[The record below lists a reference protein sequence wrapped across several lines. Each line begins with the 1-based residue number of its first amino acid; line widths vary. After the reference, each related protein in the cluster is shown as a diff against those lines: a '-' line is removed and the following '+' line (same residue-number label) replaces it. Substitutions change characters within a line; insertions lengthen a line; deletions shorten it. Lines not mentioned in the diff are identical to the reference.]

1 MSDKPAPDI
10 SFRKVSKHFDDNAVL
25 SDVSLDV
32 AQGET
37 LCLMGRSGT
46 GKSVTLK
53 LMIGLIRPDEGQIC
67 IQDRD
72 IHGPDDD
79 VLSQARRRMGFLFQ
93 NGALYSPVSLN
104 DNLALPLQRFTKK
117 SKQEIDAAVRQR
129 LDEVGLGN
137 DRYKMPAELS
147 GGMRKRAG
155 LARALVLEPGILLA
169 DEPTS
174 GLDRVTASEIDELLL
189 KLKENRKT
197 TMVIVTHDIHGARR
211 VGDRIA
217 VLDQGRILAIGK
229 SRDLEKD
236 DNELVRAL
244 VSPEGCDER

>member
-10 SFRKVSKHFDDNAVL
+10 SFQGVSKRFDDDAVL

-32 AQGET
+32 AQGEA

-53 LMIGLIRPDEGQIC
+53 LMIGLIRPDQGQIC
-67 IQDRD
+67 IQDRN
-72 IHGPDDD
+72 IHGPDDN

-93 NGALYSPVSLN
+93 TGALYSPVSLN
-104 DNLALPLQRFTKK
+104 DNLALPLRRFTKK
-117 SKQEIDAAVRQR
+117 SKQEIDETVQRQ

-155 LARALVLEPGILLA
+155 LARALVLEPCILLA

-189 KLKENRKT
+189 KLKEKGKT

-217 VLDQGRILAIGK
+217 VLDQGRILAIGQ

-236 DNELVRAL
+236 ENELVRAL
-244 VSPEGCDER
+244 VSREGCDER

>member
-10 SFRKVSKHFDDNAVL
+10 SFQGVSKHFDDRAVL

-53 LMIGLIRPDEGQIC
+53 LMIGLIRPDQGQIC
-67 IQDRD
+67 IQDRN
-72 IHGPDDD
+72 IHGLDQD

-93 NGALYSPVSLN
+93 NGALYSPVSLS

-117 SKQEIDAAVRQR
+117 SKQEIDATVQQR

-155 LARALVLEPGILLA
+155 LARALVLEPCILLA

-189 KLKENRKT
+189 SLKEKGK

-217 VLDQGRILAIGK
+217 VLDQGRIVAIGK

-236 DNELVRAL
+236 ENELVRAL
-244 VSPEGCDER
+244 VSQEDCDER

>member
-1 MSDKPAPDI
+1 MSDKPAADI
-10 SFRKVSKHFDDNAVL
+10 SFRGVSKHFDDRAVL
-25 SDVSLDV
+25 NDVSLDV
-32 AQGET
+32 AQGEA

-53 LMIGLIRPDEGQIC
+53 LMIGLIKPDQGQIC
-67 IQDRD
+67 IQDRN
-72 IHGPDDD
+72 IHDLGDAG
-79 VLSQARRRMGFLFQ
+79 LSQARRRMGFLFQ
-93 NGALYSPVSLN
+93 SGALYSPVSLN
-104 DNLALPLQRFTKK
+104 DNLALPLQRFTRK
-117 SKQEIDAAVRQR
+117 SKEEIDTAVQQR
-129 LDEVGLGN
+129 LEEVGLGN

-155 LARALVLEPGILLA
+155 LARALVLDPCILLA

-174 GLDRVTASEIDELLL
+174 GLDRVTALEIDELLL
-189 KLKENRKT
+189 KLKEKGKT

-236 DNELVRAL
+236 ENELVRAL
-244 VSPEGCDER
+244 VSREGCDEP

>member
-1 MSDKPAPDI
+1 MNDKPAPDI
-10 SFRKVSKHFDDNAVL
+10 SFQGVSKHFDDRAVL

-53 LMIGLIRPDEGQIC
+53 LMIGLIRPDQGQIC
-67 IQDRD
+67 IQDRN
-72 IHGPDDD
+72 IHGLDQD

-93 NGALYSPVSLN
+93 NGALYSPVSLS

-117 SKQEIDAAVRQR
+117 SKQEIDATVQQR

-155 LARALVLEPGILLA
+155 LARALVLEPCILLA

-189 KLKENRKT
+189 SLKEKGK

-217 VLDQGRILAIGK
+217 VLDQGRIVAIGK

-236 DNELVRAL
+236 ENELVRAL
-244 VSPEGCDER
+244 VSQEDCDER

>member
-10 SFRKVSKHFDDNAVL
+10 SFQGVSKQFDDHAVL

-53 LMIGLIRPDEGQIC
+53 LMIGLIRPDQGQIC
-67 IQDRD
+67 IQDRN
-72 IHGPDDD
+72 IHGLDQD

-93 NGALYSPVSLN
+93 NGALYSPVSLS

-117 SKQEIDAAVRQR
+117 SKQEIDATVQQR

-155 LARALVLEPGILLA
+155 LARALVLEPCILLA

-189 KLKENRKT
+189 SLKEKGK

-217 VLDQGRILAIGK
+217 VLDQGRIVAIGK

-236 DNELVRAL
+236 ENELVRAL
-244 VSPEGCDER
+244 VSQEDCDER

>member
-10 SFRKVSKHFDDNAVL
+10 SFQGVSKYFGDRAVL
-25 SDVSLDV
+25 SDVSLEV
-32 AQGET
+32 AQGEA

-53 LMIGLIRPDEGQIC
+53 LMIGLIKPDQGLIC
-67 IQDRD
+67 VQNKN
-72 IHGPDDD
+72 IHDLDDQS
-79 VLSQARRRMGFLFQ
+79 LSEARRRMGFLFQ
-93 NGALYSPVSLN
+93 SGALFSPFSLS

-117 SKQEIDAAVRQR
+117 SNQEIDSVVQER

-137 DRYKMPAELS
+137 DRHKMPGELS

-155 LARALVLEPGILLA
+155 LARALVLEPCILLV

-189 KLKENRKT
+189 KLKEK
-197 TMVIVTHDIHGARR
+197 G
-211 VGDRIA
+211 
-217 VLDQGRILAIGK
+217 
-229 SRDLEKD
+229 KD
-236 DNELVRAL
+236 DDGDCDARYSRCAARGGPDRGVGSGPNSCYWEQSRFGRRSERTGKG
-244 VSPEGCDER
+244 VSLSERLR